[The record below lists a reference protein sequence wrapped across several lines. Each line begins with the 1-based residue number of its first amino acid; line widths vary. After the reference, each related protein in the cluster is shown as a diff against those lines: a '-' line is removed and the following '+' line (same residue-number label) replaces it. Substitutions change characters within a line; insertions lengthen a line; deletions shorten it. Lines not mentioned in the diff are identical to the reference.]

1 MKPGAPKFLLHRYNN
16 QIMAIP
22 IKIKLAAPFVIG
34 ATLLINIHSAFSQNA
49 SISVKYR
56 HRAEKMYADIWARY
70 RVPAYR
76 GLFSENFPSN
86 KADALNYFQGN
97 GVKEKEV
104 SFLWPFSGVFS
115 ATNALVKIP
124 SERQKYLPYL
134 DSLAIGMETYRD
146 STRLPVG
153 YQAYPARFEKADR
166 YYDDNGLVGIEYME
180 AWFNTADPIYLERAK
195 VVFKFI
201 QSGWDNQLGGGV
213 YWLEGHKDQ
222 KPACSNGMAL
232 LVALKLYKATHNP
245 EYLTWGKKFYDWM
258 KNNLSNPD
266 GVFWND
272 KKTADGSVNQTYWT
286 YNSGS
291 MLEAS
296 VLLYQFTNTKGYLDE
311 AQLIAKNTYKHFSNE
326 KHDPHLGMRIDL
338 PWFVTVLFRGYDALY
353 QIDGNYTYIA
363 AINKDLNYAWLN
375 TRDKYGFLTKTWT
388 NDAKEM
394 SKPKWLL
401 DEACIAELYARVSLL
416 QSERHH

>member
-1 MKPGAPKFLLHRYNN
+1 MKITVKMKLVAACMAGTVL
-16 QIMAIP
+16 IMTKP
-22 IKIKLAAPFVIG
+22 V
-34 ATLLINIHSAFSQNA
+34 FSQNA
-49 SISVKYR
+49 KISVEYQN
-56 HRAEKMYADIWARY
+56 RAEKIYADIWTHY
-70 RVPAYR
+70 RVPAYP

-86 KADALNYFQGN
+86 KNDTLNYFQGN

-115 ATNALVKIP
+115 AANVLVKIP
-124 SERQKYLPYL
+124 SERGKYLPYL
-134 DSLAIGMETYRD
+134 DSLATGMQDYRD
-146 STRLPVG
+146 TTRSPVG
-153 YQAYPARFEKADR
+153 YQAYPRKFEKDDR

-180 AWFNTADPIYLERAK
+180 AYFNTKNPVYLKRAK

-201 QSGWDNQLGGGV
+201 QSGWDDELGGGV
-213 YWLEGHKDQ
+213 FWLEGHKDQ

-232 LVALKLYKATHNP
+232 LVALKLYKATKDP

-258 KNNLSNPD
+258 KKNLSNPD

-296 VLLYQFTNTKGYLDE
+296 VLLYQFTHTKSYLDE
-311 AQLIAKNTYKHFSNE
+311 AELIAKNTYRHFSGE

-338 PWFVTVLFRGYDALY
+338 PWFLTVLFRGYDALY
-353 QIDGNYTYIA
+353 HADGDYTYIA
-363 AINKDLNYAWLN
+363 AINKDLDYAWQN
-375 TRDKYGFLTKTWT
+375 TRDQYGFLTKSWT
-388 NDAKEM
+388 NNTKEIE
-394 SKPKWLL
+394 KPKWLL
-401 DEACIAELYARVSLL
+401 DEACIAELYARLSLL
-416 QSERHH
+416 ESERHH